1 MTEVRAGSREAAAL
15 VEKHLISP
23 DLARG
28 GGFLIASKDGGA
40 AVMELIGGLI
50 PEKEENKEERP

>member
-1 MTEVRAGSREAAAL
+1 MLRSPGGPTAGAAERTGQRPLGA
-15 VEKHLISP
+15 
-23 DLARG
+23 AG
-28 GGFLIASKDGGA
+28 GGVLLGGA